1 MKKWINIGFFVLILL
16 AVVVVVGIVLRS
28 VFSTQEDAA
37 TGSVS
42 VYDSQGNLLCEAQTA
57 TDVYESEYWSYLEI
71 VLQEAAQVYAEQED
85 CTLQEAAEKIF
96 TTNYRID
103 TTFDPEVFAS
113 AQKLEAGWS
122 GKCDTAVAIT
132 DLQGNLLA
140 VCSADQTGTKTNHA
154 AERRAPYSS
163 FKALS
168 VYTPAVEK
176 GVASWST
183 VYKDSPYKQ
192 IKNNDGEMLDWPA
205 NASGTYSR
213 QNTTVYDAL
222 RTSLNTVAVKCLED
236 VGVAESVTFLQT
248 QLGIPLKQEQ
258 QVIDKYGVE
267 EVIGNV
273 ALGYL
278 ETGITP
284 VEMAGYYQMFA
295 NGGFYT
301 APQAVSKITAQDG
314 TQVYVRKP
322 EQKQVISA
330 ATADIMNK
338 LLQGVVDQGGTGSK
352 ARCRDVEVAGKT
364 GTGDEYADNWFVGVT
379 PGYSVAVWHGQS
391 DSNHAAEMFSSV
403 VSDLYAK
410 QPDAN
415 RKFITHQNL
424 KQVIYCTV
432 SGKAIS
438 KNCTTI
444 DMGYFANKNTPQICD
459 QCGK

>member
-1 MKKWINIGFFVLILL
+1 M
-16 AVVVVVGIVLRS
+16 
-28 VFSTQEDAA
+28 
-37 TGSVS
+37 
-42 VYDSQGNLLCEAQTA
+42 
-57 TDVYESEYWSYLEI
+57 
-71 VLQEAAQVYAEQED
+71 
-85 CTLQEAAEKIF
+85 
-96 TTNYRID
+96 
-103 TTFDPEVFAS
+103 
-113 AQKLEAGWS
+113 
-122 GKCDTAVAIT
+122 
-132 DLQGNLLA
+132 
-140 VCSADQTGTKTNHA
+140 
-154 AERRAPYSS
+154 
-163 FKALS
+163 
-168 VYTPAVEK
+168 YTPAVEK
-176 GVASWST
+176 GVANWST

-205 NASGTYSR
+205 NASGTYSQ

-258 QVIDKYGVE
+258 QVIDKYGAE

-301 APQAVSKITAQDG
+301 SPQAVSKITAQDG

-330 ATADIMNK
+330 ATADVMNK

-352 ARCRDVEVAGKT
+352 ARCREVEVAGKT
-364 GTGDEYADNWFVGVT
+364 GTGDEYADNWFVGIT

-391 DSNHAAEMFSSV
+391 DSNHAAEMFSGV
-403 VSDLYAK
+403 VSDLYTK
-410 QPDAN
+410 QPNAN

-438 KNCTTI
+438 KNCTVI
-444 DMGYFANKNTPQICD
+444 DMGYFASKNTPQICD